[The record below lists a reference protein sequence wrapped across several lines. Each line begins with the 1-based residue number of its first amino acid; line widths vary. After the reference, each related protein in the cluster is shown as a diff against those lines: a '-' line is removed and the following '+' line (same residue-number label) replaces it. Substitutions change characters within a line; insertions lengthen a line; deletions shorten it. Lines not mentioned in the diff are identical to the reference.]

1 MIFLKKSFWAM
12 LSLYMCL
19 WLIIALVAGSVLDSF
34 KNVINA
40 TLGLTGYRTET
51 IVTEGEDLEYF
62 KSKYVQYNEDGSIKY
77 VTDDDGYTHQ
87 VYDDVALRAAA
98 LEKASQVQR
107 EGTTILWN
115 NDDSGLPLEKG
126 DKVSLFSRSTVDWV
140 YSGGGSGGAR
150 TNGAS
155 DMKKALTNAGLS
167 VNNTLWDF
175 YKSGV
180 GKDYVRVARFSMN
193 EVPWSKYT
201 DSVKNSFTSYGDAA
215 IIVLSRKAG
224 EGSVAQG
231 GAFDVTQ
238 TEADTPSGDYYDMS
252 AQEKT
257 MIEEVIKLKEAGTFK
272 KVIVLLNTATD
283 MWLAPL
289 MELKDKIDC
298 CMWVGQTGYQGL
310 NEVGKILVGDSIP
323 SGHLVDTFLMNTQSN
338 PVFANSVAAMYTN
351 ANNFNFMNKGYQAM
365 YVTYAEGIY
374 VGYKYYETR
383 YEDAVMGN
391 GNATSVAGAVN
402 SEGNWKYGEE
412 VAFPFGH
419 GASYTTFEY
428 SNYQVVEKADGDY
441 EVTLTVK
448 NTGSKKGADA
458 VQVYIQK
465 PYTTYDKTW
474 GIEQASVNLVGYAK
488 TAELDPGQSVE
499 VTIVVRN
506 DAFKTYDA
514 YNKKTYIREKGDYYI
529 TVAQDAHE
537 AVNNILAA
545 KGYTPESTGGVMDA
559 AGNVSLTKLFH
570 FDNDDYTTFSKSDI
584 TGNPITNQFDDA
596 DWNLYENKTSDEVVF
611 LSRNDWQAT
620 YPSVTT
626 KLSMNQQIVDETK
639 WNQPVEAN
647 PEDKMPTFG
656 AGHIFNLIDMRGKA
670 FDDPVWSAILD
681 QLTLDDMIKLLSTG
695 YHGMKEVTSI
705 AKPAE
710 VTKDGPLGVKQKY
723 QTNSSEYTL
732 SFPSTTLLAASYN
745 DQLAYEVGEL
755 MGEDMMHAG
764 VTGIYAPGANIH
776 RSTYSGRNYEYYSED
791 GFISGIMCKQQTMGI
806 QSKGCYVVIKHI
818 VLNDQET
825 NRHGIN
831 TWATE
836 QAIREIYLPAFEYAV
851 TEGDAMGLMSGFN
864 RVGTKWSGAHK
875 GLLTNVLR
883 GEWGYEGFVISDCA
897 WREFMDVEDGLIAGN
912 DCILDT
918 IDASNYNQ
926 VKNNPTLAQ
935 AVREATHRVLYV
947 VANSNAMNGFSSN
960 TRVYEVRE
968 WWQDLV
974 VDVQKGI
981 AIATAIVILI
991 TILMFI
997 FGSRLGFGGY
1007 SEGGIVTGL
1016 ICLVISLAILGVSVI
1031 IPTTLAK
1038 EPLDISGIL
1047 GGESSGEGEG
1057 DGENETP
1064 VEPSLKD
1071 QLEGDYETY
1080 IFEAEC
1086 SIIDTT
1092 IAELGTGIE
1101 SGKSIGGTNYPSG
1114 DAYVYNLSKDGKA
1127 TLTFNVHAA
1136 ADTKAVLSLCFGRNV
1151 ERSINDLFTIKVNG
1165 TDCTIDST
1173 LAVSAYEGVQYFDWL
1188 EKEIVI
1194 VDLKAGDN
1202 VIELT
1207 KTTYGLNLDYM
1218 ALTSAAVLQD
1228 SREVAL
1234 GGHSYGEWNTAS
1246 IPTLESEGRMTTYC
1260 KLCRDFKEV
1269 ILPVISEANGYTKNV
1284 ITAAT
1289 ATTFGEA
1296 EWTYSKDGISETF
1309 KTKLYP
1315 ENVQSFKFEAES
1327 SEYKGEG
1334 DAAKR
1339 YSDAT
1344 VSGGAYLGKLAGAT
1358 WTITLNIV
1366 SDKECDALLIMNVGR
1381 RNDRDLVMHNKTL
1394 TVNGSK
1400 VDISKDVVF
1409 PQIES
1414 DSKYLNWEEFEI
1426 VVVHLK
1432 EGKNTITLSNTGTA
1446 FTNIDYFKFVTAA
1459 NLSWYVEE

>member
-1 MIFLKKSFWAM
+1 MMFMKKSFWAM
-12 LSLYMCL
+12 LSIYMCL
-19 WLIIALVAGSVLDSF
+19 WLAIALIAGSVLDSY

-51 IVTEGEDLEYF
+51 IETDDDVDLEYF
-62 KSKYVQYNEDGSIKY
+62 KSDYVQYNEDGTIKY
-77 VTDDDGYTHQ
+77 VTDEDGYTHQ
-87 VYDDVALRAAA
+87 VYDDEALRVAA

-115 NDDSGLPLEKG
+115 SDENGLPLEKG

-150 TNGAS
+150 VNGAS

-180 GKDYVRVARFSMN
+180 GKDYVRVARFAMN

-201 DSVKNSFTSYGDAA
+201 DSVKNSFSSYGDAA

-257 MIEEVIKLKEAGTFK
+257 MIEEVIKLKNAGTFD
-272 KVIVLLNTATD
+272 KVVVLLNTATD

-289 MELKDKIDC
+289 LEYKDDIDC

-323 SGHLVDTFLMNTQSN
+323 SGHLVDTFLMNTQST

-351 ANNFNFMNKGYQAM
+351 AGSFNFMNKGYQAM

-383 YEDAVMGN
+383 YEDAVMGK
-391 GNATSVAGAVN
+391 GNATSSAGAVN
-402 SEGNWKYGEE
+402 SNGDWVYSEE
-412 VAFPFGH
+412 VAFPFGY
-419 GASYTTFEY
+419 GASYTSFEY
-428 SNYQVVEKADGDY
+428 SNYAVTQNDDGDY
-441 EVTLTVK
+441 VVTLTVK
-448 NTGSKKGADA
+448 NTGKAKGADA
-458 VQVYIQK
+458 VQIYVQK
-465 PYTTYDKTW
+465 PYSEYDKLW
-474 GIEQASVNLVGYAK
+474 GIEESSVNLAGYAK
-488 TAELDPGQSVE
+488 TKELAPGESE
-499 VTIVVRN
+499 NVTITVRD
-506 DAFKTYDA
+506 DALKTYDA
-514 YNKKTYIREKGDYYI
+514 YNKKTYIREKGVYYI
-529 TVAQDAHE
+529 TAAQDAHE
-537 AVNNILAA
+537 AANNILAA
-545 KGYTPESTGGVMDA
+545 KGYTPENTSGVMDA
-559 AGNVSLTKLFH
+559 AGNTALVQKFE
-570 FDNDDYTTFSKSDI
+570 FVNDDYTTFSVSEV

-596 DWNLYENKTSDEVVF
+596 DWNLYENKTEDNVVY

-620 YPSVTT
+620 YPSITT
-626 KLSMNQQIVDETK
+626 KLSMNQEIVDATK
-639 WNQPVEAN
+639 WNQTIAADPS
-647 PEDKMPTFG
+647 DTMPTTG
-656 AGHIFNLIDMRGKA
+656 QGHVFNLIDMMGKA
-670 FDDPVWSAILD
+670 FDDPVWNQLLD
-681 QLTLDDMIKLLSTG
+681 QLTIDEMIKLLSTG

-710 VTKDGPLGVKQKY
+710 VTKDGPLGVKMKY
-723 QTNSSEYTL
+723 LNSSQYTL

-818 VLNDQET
+818 ALNDQET

-836 QAIREIYLPAFEYAV
+836 QSIREIYLPAFEYAV
-851 TEGDAMGLMSGFN
+851 VEGGAMGLMSGFN

-897 WREFMDVEDGLIAGN
+897 WREFMDVEDGLLAGN

-935 AVREATHRVLYV
+935 SVREATHRVLYV
-947 VANSNAMNGFSSN
+947 VANSNAMNGISTN
-960 TRVYEVRE
+960 TRVYEVKE
-968 WWQDLV
+968 WWQELV
-974 VDVQKGI
+974 TKVQIGV
-981 AIATAIVILI
+981 AIATGVVILI

-997 FGSRLGFGGY
+997 FGRDFGGY
-1007 SEGGIVTGL
+1007 SSGGIVSGI
-1016 ICLVISLAILGVSVI
+1016 ICLVVSIAIFGASII

-1038 EPLDISGIL
+1038 EPLDLSGIL

-1057 DGENETP
+1057 DGETP

-1071 QLEGDYETY
+1071 QLEGDLETY

-1092 IAELGTGIE
+1092 ISSLGTGIE
-1101 SGKSIGGTNYPSG
+1101 DGKTIGGTNYPSG
-1114 DAYVYNLSKDGKA
+1114 DAYVYFLSREGKA
-1127 TLTFNVHAA
+1127 TLTFNVHSA
-1136 ADTKAVLSLCFGRNV
+1136 ADTKAVLSLCMGRNV
-1151 ERSINDLFTIKVNG
+1151 ERNVNDLFTIKVNG
-1165 TDCTIDST
+1165 TECAVDST
-1173 LAVSAYEGVQYFDWL
+1173 LAFPAFEGIQYFDWF

-1207 KTTYGLNLDYM
+1207 KTLYGMNFDYL

-1234 GGHSYGEWNTAS
+1234 GGHNYGEWNIAS

-1260 KLCRDFKEV
+1260 KLCRDFKE
-1269 ILPVISEANGYTKNV
+1269 ITLPVISEANGYTKNV

-1315 ENVQSFKFEAES
+1315 ENVKSYTFEAES
-1327 SEYKGEG
+1327 AEYDGT
-1334 DAAKR
+1334 AKR

-1344 VSGGAYLGKLAGAT
+1344 VSAGAYLGKLAGAT
-1358 WTITLNIV
+1358 WNITLNIV
-1366 SDKECDALLIMNVGR
+1366 SDRECDALLVLMVGR

-1394 TVNGSK
+1394 TVNGTK
-1400 VDISKDVVF
+1400 VPISKDVVF
-1409 PQIES
+1409 PQI
-1414 DSKYLNWEEFEI
+1414 DSADKYLNWEEFEI
-1426 VVVHLK
+1426 VVIHLK

-1446 FTNIDYFKFVTAA
+1446 FTNIDYFRFVTAG

>member
-1 MIFLKKSFWAM
+1 MMFLKKSFWAM
-12 LSLYMCL
+12 LSIYMCL
-19 WLIIALVAGSVLDSF
+19 WLVIAMVAGSVLDSY

-62 KSKYVQYNEDGSIKY
+62 KSNYVQYNEDGTIKM
-77 VTDDDGYTHQ
+77 VTDEDGYTHQ

-115 NDDSGLPLEKG
+115 SDESGLPLEKG

-150 TNGAS
+150 VNGAS

-167 VNNTLWDF
+167 VNSTLWDF
-175 YKSGV
+175 YKTGV
-180 GKDYVRVARFSMN
+180 GKDYVRTARFTMN

-201 DSVKNSFTSYGDAA
+201 DSVKKSFSSYDDAA

-252 AQEKT
+252 NQEKT
-257 MIEEVIKLKEAGTFK
+257 LIEEVIKLKKAGTFQ

-289 MELKDKIDC
+289 LEYKEDIDC

-323 SGHLVDTFLMNTQSN
+323 SGHLVDTFLMNTQST

-351 ANNFNFMNKGYQAM
+351 ASSFNFMNKGYQAM

-374 VGYKYYETR
+374 VGYKYFETR
-383 YEDAVMGN
+383 YEDAVMGK
-391 GNATSVAGAVN
+391 GNASSTAGAVN
-402 SEGNWKYGEE
+402 SADGWNYSEE
-412 VAFPFGH
+412 VAFPFGY

-428 SNYQVVEKADGDY
+428 SDYSVVENADGDY

-448 NTGSKKGADA
+448 NTGSNKGADA

-465 PYTTYDKTW
+465 PYTTYDKIW
-474 GIEQASVNLVGYAK
+474 GVEQAAVNLVGYAK
-488 TAELDPGQSVE
+488 TAELNPGQSVE
-499 VTIVVRN
+499 VKITVRD

-545 KGYTPESTGGVMDA
+545 KGYTPENTNGVMDA
-559 AGNVSLTKLFH
+559 AGNTSLVQKFE
-570 FDNDDYTTFSKSDI
+570 FANDDYETFSKSEI
-584 TGNPITNQFDDA
+584 TGNLITNHFDDA
-596 DWNLYENKTSDEVVF
+596 DWNLYENKTEDNVVY

-620 YPSVTT
+620 YPAVTT
-626 KLSMNQQIVDETK
+626 KLSMNQAIVDATK
-639 WNQPVEAN
+639 WNQAIEAD
-647 PEDKMPTFG
+647 PADKMPTTG
-656 AGHIFNLIDMRGKA
+656 QGHVFNLIDMMGKS
-670 FDDPVWSAILD
+670 FDDPVWNQLLD
-681 QLTLDDMIKLLSTG
+681 QLTIDEMIKLLSTG

-755 MGEDMMHAG
+755 MGEDMLHAG

-851 TEGDAMGLMSGFN
+851 VEGGAMGLMSGFN
-864 RVGTKWSGAHK
+864 RIGTKWSGAHK
-875 GLLTNVLR
+875 GLLTDVLR

-912 DCILDT
+912 DCILDN
-918 IDASNYNQ
+918 IDVSNYNQ
-926 VKNNPTLAQ
+926 VKNNPTLAK

-960 TRVYEVRE
+960 TKVYEVRE

-974 VDVQKGI
+974 TDIQTGI
-981 AIATAIVILI
+981 AIATGVVILI

-997 FGSRLGFGGY
+997 FGSKFGFGGY
-1007 SEGGIVTGL
+1007 TEGNLISAI
-1016 ICLVISLAILGVSVI
+1016 ICLVISLAILGVSVL

-1038 EPLDISGIL
+1038 EPLDLSGIL
-1047 GGESSGEGEG
+1047 GGESEGEDGEGG
-1057 DGENETP
+1057 GEVEEPT
-1064 VEPSLKD
+1064 EPSLKD
-1071 QLEGDYETY
+1071 ELEGELETY
-1080 IFEAEC
+1080 VFEAEC
-1086 SIIDTT
+1086 SEIETN

-1101 SGKSIGGTNYPSG
+1101 SGKTIGGTNFPSG
-1114 DAYVYNLSKDGKA
+1114 DAYVYNLSKEGNA
-1127 TLTFNVHAA
+1127 TLTFKVHASEA
-1136 ADTKAVLSLCFGRNV
+1136 GKAVLSICMGRTSGDRMV
-1151 ERSINDLFTIKVNG
+1151 SDLFTIKVNG
-1165 TDCTIDST
+1165 TAISHDPELKLEVFENIK
-1173 LAVSAYEGVQYFDWL
+1173 YFDW
-1188 EKEIVI
+1188 KEIEVAI
-1194 VDLKAGDN
+1194 VELNAGDN
-1202 VIELT
+1202 VIEFVKNT
-1207 KTTYGLNLDYM
+1207 AGMNFDYI
-1218 ALTSAAVLQD
+1218 ALTSAATLQD

-1234 GGHSYGEWNTAS
+1234 GGHSYGEWNTSA

-1269 ILPVISEANGYTKNV
+1269 ILPVISEANGYTKNI
-1284 ITAAT
+1284 ITPVT

-1296 EWTYSKDGISETF
+1296 EWTYSKDGVNETF

-1315 ENVQSFKFEAES
+1315 DNVQSFKFEAES
-1327 SEYKGEG
+1327 
-1334 DAAKR
+1334 AKYDGTAQR

-1344 VSGGAYLGKLAGAT
+1344 VSAGAYLGKLAGAT
-1358 WTITLNIV
+1358 WNITLNIV
-1366 SDKECDALLIMNVGR
+1366 SDKECDALLLMNVGR
-1381 RNDRDLVMHNKTL
+1381 RNDRDIVMHNKTL
-1394 TVNGSK
+1394 TVNGTN
-1400 VDISKDVVF
+1400 VPMSKDIVF
-1409 PQIES
+1409 PQIVS

-1426 VVVHLK
+1426 VVIHLK
-1432 EGKNTITLSNTGTA
+1432 AGNNVITLSNTGTA
-1446 FTNIDYFKFVTAA
+1446 FTNIDYFRFVTAG
-1459 NLSWYVEE
+1459 NLSWYTEE

>member
-1 MIFLKKSFWAM
+1 MVFLKKSFWAM

-19 WLIIALVAGSVLDSF
+19 WLLIAIVAGTVLDSF

-62 KSKYVQYNEDGSIKY
+62 KSNYVQKNEDGTIKY
-77 VTDDDGYTHQ
+77 VTDEDGYLHQ
-87 VYDDVALRAAA
+87 VYDDVALRGAA
-98 LEKASQVQR
+98 LEKASQVQK

-115 NDDSGLPLEKG
+115 NDDNGLPLEKG

-150 TNGAS
+150 VNGAS

-167 VNNTLWDF
+167 VNSTLWDF
-175 YKSGV
+175 YKTGV

-201 DSVKNSFTSYGDAA
+201 DSVKKSFNTYGDAA

-252 AQEKT
+252 AQERT
-257 MIEEVIKLKEAGTFK
+257 MLEEVIRLKEAGTFK

-289 MELKDKIDC
+289 IDYKDSIDC

-323 SGHLVDTFLMNTQSN
+323 SGHLVNTFLMNTQST
-338 PVFANSVAAMYTN
+338 PVFANSVAAMYLN
-351 ANNFNFMNKGYQAM
+351 ANNFDFMNKGFQAM

-383 YEDAVMGN
+383 YEDAVMGQ
-391 GNATSVAGAVN
+391 GNATSIAGAVN
-402 SEGNWKYGEE
+402 SKGDWVYSEE

-428 SNYQVVEKADGDY
+428 SNYTAVENEDGDY
-441 EVTLTVK
+441 VVTLTVK
-448 NTGSKKGADA
+448 NTGSNKGADA
-458 VQVYIQK
+458 VQVYVQK
-465 PYTTYDKTW
+465 PYTVYDKIW
-474 GIEQASVNLVGYAK
+474 GVEQASVNLAGYAK
-488 TAELDPGQSVE
+488 TPELNPGQSVD

-545 KGYTPESTGGVMDA
+545 KGYTPDNTSGVMDA
-559 AGNVSLTKLFH
+559 TGNAHLTQLFH
-570 FDNDDYTTFSKSDI
+570 FDSDDYETFSKSDI
-584 TGNPITNQFDDA
+584 TGNAITNRFDDA
-596 DWNLYENKTSDEVVF
+596 DWNLYKNKTSDSVVY

-626 KLSMNQQIVDETK
+626 KLTMNQDIVDDTK
-639 WNQPVEAN
+639 WNQPVEAD
-647 PEDKMPTFG
+647 PADKMPTFG
-656 AGHIFNLIDMRGKA
+656 AAHVFNLVDMMGKS
-670 FDDPVWSAILD
+670 FDDPTWSALLD
-681 QLTLDDMIKLLSTG
+681 QLTLDEMIKLLSTG
-695 YHGMKEVTSI
+695 YHGMKEITSI

-723 QTNSSEYTL
+723 QTNSTEYTL

-745 DQLAYEVGEL
+745 DKLAYEVGEL

-791 GFISGIMCKQQTMGI
+791 GFISGIMCKQQTLGI

-851 TEGDAMGLMSGFN
+851 VEGGAKGLMSGFN
-864 RVGTKWSGAHK
+864 RVGAKWSGAHK
-875 GLLTNVLR
+875 GLLTDVLR

-912 DCILDT
+912 DCILDN

-926 VKNNPTLAQ
+926 VKNNPTLAK

-960 TRVYEVRE
+960 TKVYEVRE

-974 VDVQKGI
+974 TDIQIGV
-981 AIATAIVILI
+981 AIATGVVILI
-991 TILMFI
+991 TVLMFI
-997 FGSRLGFGGY
+997 FGNSFGFGGDFG
-1007 SEGGIVTGL
+1007 GGIVSGI
-1016 ICLVISLAILGVSVI
+1016 ICLVISIAIFGASIVI
-1031 IPTTLAK
+1031 PMALAK
-1038 EPLDISGIL
+1038 EPLDMSGIL
-1047 GGESSGEGEG
+1047 GGESADEEG
-1057 DGENETP
+1057 DGEGDVNE
-1064 VEPSLKD
+1064 EPSLKD
-1071 QLEGDYETY
+1071 QLDGDLTQY

-1086 SIIDTT
+1086 AEITTT
-1092 IAELGTGIE
+1092 IAELGAGIE
-1101 SGKSIGGTNYPSG
+1101 DGKTVSGCNNPSG
-1114 DAYVYNLSKDGKA
+1114 NAYVYFLSKSGTA
-1127 TLTFNVHAA
+1127 TLSFKVHSST
-1136 ADTKAVLSLCFGRNV
+1136 DTKAVLSLCMGRNV
-1151 ERSINDLFTIKVNG
+1151 ERNVADLFSVKVNG
-1165 TDCTIDST
+1165 VDY
-1173 LAVSAYEGVQYFDWL
+1173 AVDTNLSFPAFEGVQYFDWM
-1188 EKEIVI
+1188 EKEIMI
-1194 VDLKAGDN
+1194 VDLKEGDN

-1207 KTTYGLNLDYM
+1207 KTLYGMNFDYM
-1218 ALTSAAVLQD
+1218 SLTTAATLQD
-1228 SREVAL
+1228 SRDAAN
-1234 GGHSYGEWNTAS
+1234 GGHSYGEWNIAS
-1246 IPTLESEGRMTTYC
+1246 IPSLESEGRVNSYC
-1260 KLCRDFKEV
+1260 QYCREYKDV
-1269 ILPVISEANGYTKNV
+1269 ILPVISETNGYTKTV
-1284 ITAAT
+1284 ITPAT

-1296 EWTYSKDGISETF
+1296 SWTYNKDGVNLTF
-1309 KTKLYP
+1309 KTMLYP
-1315 ENVQSFKFEAES
+1315 ENVKSFKFEAES
-1327 SEYKGEG
+1327 TNYKGEG

-1339 YSDAT
+1339 YSDST

-1358 WTITLNIV
+1358 WTITLDIV
-1366 SDKECDALLIMNVGR
+1366 SDKECDALLVLMVGR

-1394 TVNGSK
+1394 TVNGTK

-1414 DSKYLNWEEFEI
+1414 SEKYLNWQEFEI
-1426 VVVHLK
+1426 VTVHLK

-1446 FTNIDYFKFVTAA
+1446 FTNIDYFKFVTTGE
-1459 NLSWYVEE
+1459 LSWYVEE

>member
-1 MIFLKKSFWAM
+1 MMFMRRSFWAM
-12 LSLYMCL
+12 LSLYVCL
-19 WLIIALVAGSVLDSF
+19 WLIIALVAGTVLDSY
-34 KNVINA
+34 KNTINA
-40 TLGLTGYRTET
+40 TLGLPGYRTET
-51 IVTEGEDLEYF
+51 IVTEGENLEYF
-62 KSKYVQYNEDGSIKY
+62 ESKYVQINEDGTVKY
-77 VTDDDGYTHQ
+77 VTDEDGYTHQ
-87 VYDDVALRAAA
+87 LYDDVALREAA
-98 LEKASQVQR
+98 LKKAAQVQR

-115 NDDSGLPLEKG
+115 SVSGGLPLEEG
-126 DKVSLFSRSTVDWV
+126 DKVSLFSHSSVSWV

-167 VNNTLWDF
+167 VNDTLWNF
-175 YKSGV
+175 YKSGE
-180 GKDYVRVARFSMN
+180 GKDYVRTDRFKIN

-201 DSVKNSFTSYGDAA
+201 DAVKNSFASYGDAA

-257 MIEEVIKLKEAGTFK
+257 MIEEVIKLKKAGTFK
-272 KVIVLLNTATD
+272 KVVVLLNTATD

-289 MELKDKIDC
+289 MEFKDDVDC
-298 CMWVGQTGYQGL
+298 CMWVGQTGYNGL
-310 NEVGKILVGDSIP
+310 DEVGKILVGDSIP
-323 SGHLVDTFLMNTQSN
+323 SGHLVNTFLMNTQST

-351 ANNFNFMNKGYQAM
+351 ANSFNFMNKGYQAM

-383 YEDAVMGN
+383 YEDAVMGK
-391 GNATSVAGAVN
+391 GNATSTAGAVN
-402 SEGNWKYGEE
+402 SVGNWVYSEE
-412 VAFPFGH
+412 VAFPFGY
-419 GASYTTFEY
+419 GGSYTTFEY
-428 SNYQVVEKADGDY
+428 SNYSVTENADGDY
-441 EVTLTVK
+441 EITVTVT
-448 NTGSKKGADA
+448 NTGAKAGADA
-458 VQVYIQK
+458 VQVYVQK
-465 PYTTYDKTW
+465 PYTVYDKMW
-474 GIEQASVNLVGYAK
+474 GIEQASVNLAGYAK
-488 TAELDPGQSVE
+488 TELLQPGDSVQ
-499 VTIVVRN
+499 VTITVRD

-529 TVAQDAHE
+529 TVAQDSHE

-559 AGNVSLTKLFH
+559 SGNASLAQLFH
-570 FDNDDYTTFSKSDI
+570 FDNDDYETFSKSEI

-596 DWNLYENKTSDEVVF
+596 DWNLYENKTSDSVTY

-620 YPSVTT
+620 YPSATT
-626 KLSMNQQIVDETK
+626 KLSMNQEMVDETK
-639 WNQPVEAN
+639 WNQPIEAN
-647 PEDKMPTFG
+647 PEDEMPTFG
-656 AGHIFNLIDMRGKA
+656 AAHVFNLIDMMGKA
-670 FDDPVWSAILD
+670 FDDPIWDDLLD
-681 QLTLDDMIKLLSTG
+681 QLTLDEMIKLLSSG
-695 YHGMKEVTSI
+695 YHGMKEVVSI

-710 VTKDGPLGVKQKY
+710 VTKDGPLGVKQQY

-732 SFPSTTLLAASYN
+732 SYPSTTLLAASYN
-745 DQLAYEVGEL
+745 DQLALEVGEL
-755 MGEDMMHAG
+755 MGEDMLHAG

-831 TWATE
+831 TWANE

-851 TEGDAMGLMSGFN
+851 TEGGAMGLMSGFN
-864 RVGTKWSGAHK
+864 RIGTKWSGAHK
-875 GLLTNVLR
+875 GLLTDVLR

-897 WREFMDVEDGLIAGN
+897 WREYMDAEDGLLAGN

-926 VKNNPTLAQ
+926 VASNPTLAK
-935 AVREATHRVLYV
+935 AVRESTHRVLYV

-960 TRVYEVRE
+960 TRVYEVNE
-968 WWQDLV
+968 WWQELV
-974 VDVQKGI
+974 TKVQIGI
-981 AIATAIVILI
+981 AIVAVILI
-991 TILMFI
+991 IVTVLMFI
-997 FGSRLGFGGY
+997 FGGNLGVGAG
-1007 SEGGIVTGL
+1007 GGIVSII
-1016 ICLVISLAILGVSVI
+1016 ICIVVSVAVLVASII
-1031 IPTTLAK
+1031 IPTSLAK
-1038 EPLDISGIL
+1038 EPIDLSGIL
-1047 GGESSGEGEG
+1047 GGESSEDEGG
-1057 DGENETP
+1057 DGGADTP
-1064 VEPSLKD
+1064 AEPSLKD
-1071 QLEGDYETY
+1071 ELEGELEDY

-1086 SIIDTT
+1086 AEIEST
-1092 IAELGTGIE
+1092 IADIGAGIE
-1101 SGKSIGGTNYPSG
+1101 SGQSIGKTNYPSG

-1127 TLTFNVHAA
+1127 TLTFNVHSA

-1165 TDCTIDST
+1165 TDCAVDST
-1173 LAVSAYEGVQYFDWL
+1173 LVVSAYEGVQYFDWL

-1218 ALTSAAVLQD
+1218 ALTSAAALQD

-1234 GGHSYGEWNTAS
+1234 GGHSYGEWNIAS

-1260 KLCRDFKEV
+1260 KLCRDFKE
-1269 ILPVISEANGYTKNV
+1269 ITLPVISEANGYTKNV

-1289 ATTFGEA
+1289 ETTFGEA
-1296 EWTYSKDGISETF
+1296 EWTYNKDGVNQTF

-1315 ENVQSFKFEAES
+1315 DNVQSFKFEAES
-1327 SEYKGEG
+1327 TNYTGEG

-1358 WTITLNIV
+1358 WTLTFDIV
-1366 SDKECDALLIMNVGR
+1366 SDKECDALIIMNVGR

-1394 TVNGSK
+1394 TVNGEK
-1400 VDISKDVVF
+1400 VSISKDVVF

-1414 DSKYLNWEEFEI
+1414 ADKYLNWEEFEI

-1432 EGKNTITLSNTGTA
+1432 QGKNTITLSNTGTA
-1446 FTNIDYFKFVTAA
+1446 FTNIDYFRFVTVG
-1459 NLSWYVEE
+1459 NLGWYTEE

>member
-12 LSLYMCL
+12 LSIYMCL
-19 WLIIALVAGSVLDSF
+19 WLAISVVAGTVLDSY

-51 IVTEGEDLEYF
+51 ITTEGEDLEYF
-62 KSKYVQYNEDGSIKY
+62 KSNYVKYNEDGTIQY
-77 VTDDDGYTHQ
+77 VTDEDGYTHQ
-87 VYDDVALRAAA
+87 VYDDASLRNDALA
-98 LEKASQVQR
+98 KADQVQR

-115 NDDSGLPLEKG
+115 SVETGLPLEKG

-140 YSGGGSGGAR
+140 YSGGGSGNAR

-167 VNNTLWDF
+167 VNTTLWDF

-201 DSVKNSFTSYGDAA
+201 DAVKNSFANYGDAA

-238 TEADTPSGDYYDMS
+238 TEADTLSGDYYDMS
-252 AQEKT
+252 SQEKT
-257 MIEEVIKLKEAGTFK
+257 MIEEVINLKKAGTFK

-283 MWLAPL
+283 MWLASL
-289 MELKDKIDC
+289 MEYQDDIDC

-310 NEVGKILVGDSIP
+310 NEVGKILVGASIP
-323 SGHLVDTFLMNTQSN
+323 SGHLVNTFLMNTQST
-338 PVFANSVAAMYTN
+338 PVFANSVAAMYSN
-351 ANNFNFMNKGYQAM
+351 ANNFDFMNKGFQAM

-374 VGYKYYETR
+374 VGYKYFETR
-383 YEDAVMGN
+383 YEDAVLGR

-402 SEGNWKYGEE
+402 SNGDWRYSEE
-412 VAFPFGH
+412 VAFPFGY
-419 GASYTTFEY
+419 GASYTSFAY
-428 SNYQVVEKADGDY
+428 SNYEVVKNADGNY
-441 EVTLTVK
+441 EITLTVK
-448 NTGSKKGADA
+448 NTGNYKGADA
-458 VQVYIQK
+458 VQVYVQK
-465 PYTTYDKTW
+465 PYTTYDKVW
-474 GIEQASVNLVGYAK
+474 GIEQAAVNLAGYTK
-488 TAELDPGQSVE
+488 TPMLEPGQSVE
-499 VTIVVRN
+499 VKIIVRD

-529 TVAQDAHE
+529 TVAQDSHE

-545 KGYTPESTGGVMDA
+545 KGYTPSNTDGVMDA
-559 AGNVSLTKLFH
+559 NGNSSLVKDFH
-570 FDNDDYTTFSKSDI
+570 FDNDDYETYSKSEV
-584 TGNPITNQFDDA
+584 TGNAITNQFDDA
-596 DWNLYENKTSDEVVF
+596 DWNLYANKTSDNVVF

-620 YPSVTT
+620 YPSTTT
-626 KLSMNQQIVDETK
+626 KLTMNQQIVDETR
-639 WNQPVEAN
+639 WNQTIEAD
-647 PEDKMPTFG
+647 PADKMPTFG
-656 AGHIFNLIDMRGKA
+656 SSHVFNLIDLKDKD
-670 FDDPVWSAILD
+670 FDDPVWDALLD
-681 QLTLDDMIKLLSTG
+681 QLTLDEMIKLLSTG

-705 AKPAE
+705 AKPADI
-710 VTKDGPLGVKQKY
+710 TKDGPLGVRMKY
-723 QTNSSEYTL
+723 LNSSQYTL

-791 GFISGIMCKQQTMGI
+791 GFISGIMCKQQTLGI

-836 QAIREIYLPAFEYAV
+836 QAIREVYLPAFEYAV
-851 TEGDAMGLMSGFN
+851 TEGGALGIMSGFN
-864 RVGTKWSGAHK
+864 RIGTKWTGAHK
-875 GLLTNVLR
+875 GLLTDVLR

-897 WREFMDVEDGLIAGN
+897 WRVFMDVEDGLLAGN
-912 DCILDT
+912 DCILDN

-926 VKNNPTLAQ
+926 VKNNPTLAK

-947 VANSNAMNGFSSN
+947 VANSNAMNGFSKN

-974 VDVQKGI
+974 TDIQTGI
-981 AIATAIVILI
+981 AIATVIVILI

-997 FGSRLGFGGY
+997 LGSKLDFGGY
-1007 SEGGIVTGL
+1007 SEGGIVSGI
-1016 ICLVISLAILGVSVI
+1016 ICIVLAVAILLVSVVVPI
-1031 IPTTLAK
+1031 ALAK
-1038 EPLDISGIL
+1038 EPLDLSGIL
-1047 GGESSGEGEG
+1047 GGESTDEGGEVEGET
-1057 DGENETP
+1057 EA
-1064 VEPSLKD
+1064 PSLKD
-1071 QLEGDYETY
+1071 QLEGDLNTY

-1086 SIIDTT
+1086 SEISTT
-1092 IAELGTGIE
+1092 IASLGAGIE
-1101 SGKSIGGTNYPSG
+1101 DGMTVGGCNYPSG
-1114 DAYVYNLSKDGKA
+1114 DAYVYFLSREGEA
-1127 TLTFNVHAA
+1127 TLTFNVHSST
-1136 ADTKAVLSLCFGRNV
+1136 DTKAVLSLCMGRNV
-1151 ERSINDLFTIKVNG
+1151 VRYVNDLFTIKVNG
-1165 TDCTIDST
+1165 TACEIDSS
-1173 LAVSAYEGVQYFDWL
+1173 LSFPAFEGVQYFDWM

-1202 VIELT
+1202 IIELT
-1207 KTTYGLNLDYM
+1207 KVVYGMNFDYL
-1218 ALTSAAVLQD
+1218 ALTSAATLQD
-1228 SREVAL
+1228 SRDAAN
-1234 GGHSYGEWNTAS
+1234 GGHKYSAWNIAS
-1246 IPTLESEGRMTTYC
+1246 IPTLESEGKMTARC
-1260 KLCRDFKEV
+1260 ENCRDYKTV
-1269 ILPVISEANGYTKNV
+1269 TLPVISEANGYIKNV
-1284 ITAAT
+1284 ITPAT

-1296 EWTYSKDGISETF
+1296 KWTYNKDGVDQTF
-1309 KTKLYP
+1309 TTKLYP
-1315 ENVQSFKFEAES
+1315 ENVKSYTFEAES
-1327 SEYKGEG
+1327 TKYDGT
-1334 DAAKR
+1334 ATR
-1339 YSDAT
+1339 YSDST
-1344 VSGGAYLGKLAGAT
+1344 VSAGAYLGKLAGAT
-1358 WTITLNIV
+1358 WNITLDIV
-1366 SDKECDALLIMNVGR
+1366 SDKECDALIVMKVGR

-1394 TVNGSK
+1394 MVNGEK
-1400 VDISKDVVF
+1400 VALSKDIVF

-1414 DSKYLNWEEFEI
+1414 SDKYLNWEEFEI

-1446 FTNIDYFKFVTAA
+1446 FTNIDYFRFVTAGT
-1459 NLSWYVEE
+1459 LSWYVEE

>member
-1 MIFLKKSFWAM
+1 MMFLKRSFWAM
-12 LSLYMCL
+12 LSIYMCI
-19 WLIIALVAGSVLDSF
+19 WLAIAMIAGSVLDSY

-51 IVTEGEDLEYF
+51 ITTEGEDLEHF
-62 KSKYVQYNEDGSIKY
+62 KSNYVQYNEDGTIKY
-77 VTDDDGYTHQ
+77 VTDEDGYVHQ

-115 NDDSGLPLEKG
+115 SDDSGLPLDKG
-126 DKVSLFSRSTVDWV
+126 DKVSLFSHSTVDWV

-150 TNGAS
+150 TSGAS

-175 YKSGV
+175 YKSGA
-180 GKDYVRVARFSMN
+180 GKDYVRTDRFTIN

-201 DSVKNSFTSYGDAA
+201 DAVKNSFSSYGDAA
-215 IIVLSRKAG
+215 IIVLSRRAG

-252 AQEKT
+252 AQERK
-257 MIEEVIKLKEAGTFK
+257 MIEEVVALKKAGVFK
-272 KVIVLLNTATD
+272 KVVVLLNTATD

-289 MELKDKIDC
+289 MAFKNDIDC

-323 SGHLVDTFLMNTQSN
+323 SGHLVDTFLMNTQST

-351 ANNFNFMNKGYQAM
+351 ANSFNFMNKGYQAM

-391 GNATSVAGAVN
+391 GNATSGAGAVN
-402 SEGNWKYGEE
+402 SKGDWVYGEE
-412 VAFPFGH
+412 VAFPFGY
-419 GASYTTFEY
+419 GDSYTTFEY
-428 SNYQVVEKADGDY
+428 SNYNITENSDGDY
-441 EVTLTVK
+441 EITLTVK
-448 NTGSKKGADA
+448 NTGKVKGADA
-458 VQVYIQK
+458 VQIYIQK
-465 PYTTYDKTW
+465 PYTTYDRMW

-488 TAELDPGQSVE
+488 TSEIKPGESEE
-499 VTIVVRN
+499 VKIVVRD

-537 AVNNILAA
+537 AINNILAA
-545 KGYTPESTGGVMDA
+545 KGFTPENTKNVMDA
-559 AGNVSLTKLFH
+559 AGNSSLVKTIT
-570 FDNDDYTTFSKSDI
+570 FDNDDYTTFSVSEV

-596 DWNLYENKTSDEVVF
+596 DWNLYENKTDDKVVF
-611 LSRNDWQAT
+611 LSRSDWQAT

-626 KLSMNQQIVDETK
+626 KLTMNQEMVDETK
-639 WNQPVEAN
+639 WNQSIAADPA
-647 PEDKMPTFG
+647 DKMPTTGQGRVFS
-656 AGHIFNLIDMRGKA
+656 LIDMMGKA
-670 FDDPVWSAILD
+670 FDDPTWSQLLD
-681 QLTLDDMIKLLSTG
+681 QLTIDEMIKLLSTG

-732 SFPSTTLLAASYN
+732 SYPSTTLLAATYN

-836 QAIREIYLPAFEYAV
+836 QAIREVYLPAFEYAV
-851 TEGDAMGLMSGFN
+851 VEGDAMGLMSGFN
-864 RVGTKWSGAHK
+864 RIGTKWSGAHA
-875 GLLTNVLR
+875 GLLTDVLR

-897 WREFMDVEDGLIAGN
+897 WRDYMDVEDGLLAGN

-918 IDASNYNQ
+918 VDASNYNQ

-935 AVREATHRVLYV
+935 ALRESTHRVLYV

-960 TRVYEVRE
+960 TRVYEVKE
-968 WWQDLV
+968 WWQELV
-974 VDVQKGI
+974 TDIQTGV
-981 AIATAIVILI
+981 AIATAVVIVI

-997 FGSRLGFGGY
+997 FGRGFGGG
-1007 SEGGIVTGL
+1007 SSGGIISIIV
-1016 ICLVISLAILGVSVI
+1016 CLVVSIAILAVSVI
-1031 IPTTLAK
+1031 VPTTLAK
-1038 EPLDISGIL
+1038 EPLDLSGIL
-1047 GGESSGEGEG
+1047 GGESSDEEGEGEG
-1057 DGENETP
+1057 EGETP
-1064 VEPSLKD
+1064 TEPSLKD
-1071 QLEGDYETY
+1071 ELEGDYETY

-1086 SIIDTT
+1086 SEIETT
-1092 IAELGTGIE
+1092 ITELGAGIE
-1101 SGKSIGGTNYPSG
+1101 SGKSIGGANYPSG
-1114 DAYVYNLSKDGKA
+1114 DGYVYCLSKEGTA
-1127 TLTFNVHAA
+1127 TLTFKVNSSVDA
-1136 ADTKAVLSLCFGRNV
+1136 KAVLSICMGRSGEKNIS
-1151 ERSINDLFTIKVNG
+1151 ELFTIKVNG
-1165 TDCTIDST
+1165 IDCSVDNTI
-1173 LAVSAYEGVQYFDWL
+1173 VFPEYEGVQYFDWM
-1188 EKEIVI
+1188 EKEIVLI
-1194 VDLKAGDN
+1194 DLKAGDN
-1202 VIELT
+1202 VIEFT
-1207 KTTYGLNLDYM
+1207 KTTSGLNFDYM
-1218 ALTSAAVLQD
+1218 ALTTVAVLQD

-1234 GGHSYGEWNTAS
+1234 GGHSYGEWNTAA

-1260 KLCRDFKEV
+1260 TLCRDFKEV
-1269 ILPVISEANGYTKNV
+1269 ILPAISEANGYTKNV
-1284 ITAAT
+1284 ITPAT
-1289 ATTFGEA
+1289 STTFGEA
-1296 EWTYSKDGISETF
+1296 EWTYSKDGINQTF

-1315 ENVQSFKFEAES
+1315 DNAQSFKFEAES
-1327 SEYKGEG
+1327 AEYDGT
-1334 DAAKR
+1334 AQR

-1344 VSGGAYLGKLAGAT
+1344 VSAGAYLGKLAGAT
-1358 WTITLNIV
+1358 WNITLNIV

-1394 TVNGSK
+1394 KVNGVK
-1400 VDISKDVVF
+1400 VDIAKDVVF
-1409 PQIES
+1409 PQIDS

-1432 EGKNTITLSNTGTA
+1432 AGNNVITLSNTGTA
-1446 FTNIDYFKFVTAA
+1446 FTNIDYFRFVTVG
-1459 NLSWYVEE
+1459 NLSWYTEE